1 MDIQKIVIIN
11 RIKIKRKKIA
21 TPFNPA
27 LFISLIKSFEILPK
41 QGA

>member
-27 LFISLIKSFEILPK
+27 LFKSLIKSFEILLK
-41 QGA
+41 HGA